1 MTEPVHGPPP
11 NRVRVGGWPQPA
23 MAGLASWWLT
33 YGAESRREIVKY
45 TGFGYGG
52 RRQAGDRPAEWQRN
66 GQWRSG
72 KGSGRNDGIETATR
86 YFPVE
91 L

>member
-1 MTEPVHGPPP
+1 MTDPVPGPLP
-11 NRVRVGGWPQPA
+11 NRGRVGGWPQPA
-23 MAGLASWWLT
+23 MAGLASWLT
-33 YGAESRREIVKY
+33 YGAESRREIVQC

-52 RRQAGDRPAEWQRN
+52 RRQAVDRPAERQRN

-72 KGSGRNDGIETATR
+72 KGSGRNDGIETANR
-86 YFPVE
+86 YFPVG